1 MGIEVEERPLSID
14 EIIDAYKNGQLQGIV
29 RYRYSSHH
37 FNDKRI
43 RYRDFVMTF
52 ETEKWK
58 IAPEIGRTMNA
69 IKEGKAEDKYGWM
82 VKV

>member
-1 MGIEVEERPLSID
+1 
-14 EIIDAYKNGQLQGIV
+14 
-29 RYRYSSHH
+29 
-37 FNDKRI
+37 
-43 RYRDFVMTF
+43 MTF

-58 IAPEIGRTMNA
+58 VGTEISRRMNA